1 MPEPTLVFRM
11 VTAAWFPHG
20 LSCIRCDR
28 SIREGQPYATRL
40 TGMFTDGIPVSDI
53 TCVYC

>member
-1 MPEPTLVFRM
+1 MPEPTLIFRV
-11 VTAAWFPHG
+11 VTAEGFPHG

-28 SIREGQPYATRL
+28 GIDEGQPYATRL